1 MEHVHFT
8 KNLSNTSKQSLLGN
22 VLVAL
27 RCISVEDKA
36 LSMAFNVVFLS
47 LFAML
52 PAPMVY
58 GEIIDQTCD
67 LFQMECGETTNCM
80 IYDLV
85 KLRKSLMYTTAFIMI
100 VGVMF
105 DVGVWYY
112 AKDVNIF
119 APNDNEEDDKKVDE
133 NDAKVSEMPEKDQN
147 GLYPTL
153 SNNSSSLN

>member
-1 MEHVHFT
+1 
-8 KNLSNTSKQSLLGN
+8 
-22 VLVAL
+22 
-27 RCISVEDKA
+27 
-36 LSMAFNVVFLS
+36 MAFNVVFLS

-119 APNDNEEDDKKVDE
+119 ATNPDDKVTDEDDKKVDE
-133 NDAKVSEMPEKDQN
+133 NDAKIPEAPPKEANVDQN
-147 GLYPTL
+147 GLYP
-153 SNNSSSLN
+153 SL

>member
-1 MEHVHFT
+1 
-8 KNLSNTSKQSLLGN
+8 
-22 VLVAL
+22 
-27 RCISVEDKA
+27 
-36 LSMAFNVVFLS
+36 MAFNVVFLS

-105 DVGVWYY
+105 DVGVWYH

-119 APNDNEEDDKKVDE
+119 AADSNAKDTDEDDKKVDE
-133 NDAKVSEMPEKDQN
+133 NDANISEMPDKEANVDQN
-147 GLYPTL
+147 GLYPSL
-153 SNNSSSLN
+153 SNNSTASN

>member
-1 MEHVHFT
+1 M
-8 KNLSNTSKQSLLGN
+8 
-22 VLVAL
+22 AL

-119 APNDNEEDDKKVDE
+119 AANPSDKDTDEDDKKIDE
-133 NDAKVSEMPEKDQN
+133 NDAKIPEAPQKEVNVDQN

-153 SNNSSSLN
+153 